1 MRQLSYALPA
11 LLVALA
17 SAQTPPPLAI
27 PGAVPQA
34 PAATS
39 APAAAPASAPAA
51 PAAPSAA
58 AANAPE
64 VGTNDT
70 PITFQSKVNLVLVPV
85 VVRDKSGKPV
95 DGLTKEDFN
104 LFDKGKSQTISR
116 FSVEKAGAKTPPPT
130 PQLEKSPDEKT
141 GDAAAPAMIVPS
153 HFVAWFFDDI
163 HLNASDLIQA
173 RQAAEKYLLEGLK
186 ETDRAAIY
194 TTSGLT
200 QIDFTDN
207 VNQLKDGLAQLRPHP
222 VARAIGQECP
232 DVSFYMAD
240 LIVNKNDPM
249 ALNAAEQETYVCMNM
264 SPPQTLADAQPM
276 AQSAAYRALTGG
288 EQESRIAL
296 GTLKDLVRRMGAM
309 PGTRLILMISPGF
322 FRVNELLQDES
333 DVIDR
338 AIKANVTISGLDARG
353 LYTDTTDITKQT
365 VSLSATLMKQ
375 RYERDAARA
384 NSDIM
389 AELADATGGTFF
401 QNNNDLTQGMKDLS
415 TVPAVYYI
423 LAFSPQNLKLDGSY
437 HNLKITL
444 RDPAGLS
451 AKGRRG
457 YYAPRHLTDAD
468 EEAKEEISQAL
479 FSREE
484 MRDIPVDFHT
494 QFFKASA
501 FDARLVVVARLDV
514 RKLHYRK
521 VDGRNGDDV
530 LVVSGLF
537 DRNGNFVQAVSKTIR
552 MRLKDDTLSDKLNS
566 GISIRSDFKV
576 APGRYVVR
584 LVVRDAEGQM
594 MAAQNGAVEIP

>member
-1 MRQLSYALPA
+1 M
-11 LLVALA
+11 
-17 SAQTPPPLAI
+17 
-27 PGAVPQA
+27 
-34 PAATS
+34 
-39 APAAAPASAPAA
+39 
-51 PAAPSAA
+51 
-58 AANAPE
+58 
-64 VGTNDT
+64 
-70 PITFQSKVNLVLVPV
+70 
-85 VVRDKSGKPV
+85 
-95 DGLTKEDFN
+95 
-104 LFDKGKSQTISR
+104 
-116 FSVEKAGAKTPPPT
+116 
-130 PQLEKSPDEKT
+130 
-141 GDAAAPAMIVPS
+141 
-153 HFVAWFFDDI
+153 
-163 HLNASDLIQA
+163 
-173 RQAAEKYLLEGLK
+173 
-186 ETDRAAIY
+186 
-194 TTSGLT
+194 
-200 QIDFTDN
+200 
-207 VNQLKDGLAQLRPHP
+207 
-222 VARAIGQECP
+222 
-232 DVSFYMAD
+232 
-240 LIVNKNDPM
+240 
-249 ALNAAEQETYVCMNM
+249 
-264 SPPQTLADAQPM
+264 
-276 AQSAAYRALTGG
+276 
-288 EQESRIAL
+288 
-296 GTLKDLVRRMGAM
+296 
-309 PGTRLILMISPGF
+309 
-322 FRVNELLQDES
+322 
-333 DVIDR
+333 IDR

-389 AELADATGGTFF
+389 AEPADATGGTFF

-576 APGRYVVR
+576 APGSYVVR